1 MSGNN
6 MKDQFMKNI
15 SRLTS
20 AVAAVAVLGAS
31 AATATEGFYLGAA
44 GMQSRFD
51 SNNFDLS
58 DVDNEDTG
66 WKIIAGYRS
75 SPNFA
80 FESAY
85 MRFGNSTA
93 PSVALTGPYEAKANA
108 LAAFGL
114 GIWPAGP
121 VDLFLKAGAA
131 RIHAKGNVGA
141 VNFSDKKI
149 EFAYGA
155 GLQFNLG
162 RFGMRAEYEKFNTS
176 VIGDLDVISIG
187 ANYTFGVQ

>member
-1 MSGNN
+1 
-6 MKDQFMKNI
+6 MKTI
-15 SRLTS
+15 STLTS
-20 AVAAVAVLGAS
+20 AMAAIAVLGAS
-31 AATATEGFYLGAA
+31 AASATEGFYLGAA

-51 SNNFDLS
+51 SSNFDLS

-66 WKIIAGYRS
+66 WKIISGYRS
-75 SPNFA
+75 MPNFA
-80 FESAY
+80 IEGAY

-93 PSVALTGPYEAKANA
+93 PSVAASGPYRAKASA
-108 LAAFGL
+108 IAAFGL

-131 RIHAKGNVGA
+131 RIHSKGNVGA
-141 VNFSDKKI
+141 VFFSDNHI

-155 GLQFNLG
+155 GLQFNME
-162 RFGMRAEYEKFNTS
+162 RFGIRAEYEKFNTN

>member
-1 MSGNN
+1 
-6 MKDQFMKNI
+6 MKNI

-31 AATATEGFYLGAA
+31 AASASEGFYLGAA

-51 SNNFDLS
+51 SSKFNLS

-66 WKIIAGYRS
+66 WKIISGFRPT
-75 SPNFA
+75 PNFGV
-80 FESAY
+80 EGAY

-93 PSVALTGPYEAKANA
+93 PSVAATGPYRAKASA

-121 VDLFLKAGAA
+121 VDFFLKAGAA

-141 VNFSDKKI
+141 VYFSDNKI

-155 GLQFNLG
+155 GLQFNMN
-162 RFGMRAEYEKFNTS
+162 RFGIRAEYEKFNTK